1 MAVIAT
7 HRVNAMTSTAA
18 AFPLWP
24 LLILAL
30 LIALGWR
37 QSRDRLVQPKTLVRL
52 AVIMLALSLYGVASA
67 FGVQALPLLAWAAGL
82 SAVLTLGRHALAP
95 RILAREGMAV
105 RLQGSWL
112 PLALMLGIFA
122 DKFVL
127 GVAAGVGSPV
137 VHEAWF
143 VAAASLSF
151 GLFSGAFAARAAA
164 VRRAVSAAAA

>member
-1 MAVIAT
+1 
-7 HRVNAMTSTAA
+7 MTSTAA

-67 FGVQALPLLAWAAGL
+67 FGVQALPLLAWAAGMC
-82 SAVLTLGRHALAP
+82 AVLTLGRHALAP

-112 PLALMLGIFA
+112 PLALMLGIFGA
-122 DKFVL
+122 KFAL
-127 GVAAGVGSPV
+127 GVATGLHAPV
-137 VHEAWF
+137 VQAAWF
-143 VAAASLSF
+143 AALASTVF
-151 GLFSGAFAARAAA
+151 GLFSGAFAVRALAVYRFMQARRAAA
-164 VRRAVSAAAA
+164 